1 MTAVAMRVLVV
12 LGYLLGVTETVDG
25 EAVGRAVLI
34 VAGLIVT
41 VFLFYLAMRDPAVQL
56 LRGTWSWGKRLA
68 GATGQSA
75 AALVRAT
82 SSKRLLRP

>member
-41 VFLFYLAMRDPAVQL
+41 VFLFYLALRDPAVQL
-56 LRGTWSWGKRLA
+56 LQGTRSWGKGFVRTTA
-68 GATGQSA
+68 SA
-75 AALVRAT
+75 AALARAT
-82 SSKRLLRP
+82 SGKRLLRP